1 MPAGRSTTCTWRC
14 APDSVSHNAFMRSF
28 ASAEFPITAE
38 FRPLS
43 FVAGAVARFVVAGLS
58 LIPAVRAVK
67 RIDVGEIVRERAT

>member
-1 MPAGRSTTCTWRC
+1 
-14 APDSVSHNAFMRSF
+14 MRSF